1 MRFSQSAY
9 VRCTKDI
16 AATILNRVFH
26 VLGSKHTIVIETDDS
41 IEAINKKIQKA
52 EKSLEKENKCFTL
65 LAFLDETD
73 RMNSPYKDNVQSF
86 LVNPVPDENFRV
98 NLYVK
103 ESDAGHTI
111 VVGMSSDD
119 DFEHCYNRED
129 WQDWCER
136 MVRLYGCVIVFME
149 DSYEGGPWHLSSFFD
164 PDGGDVR
171 KTNVDTPAIDTNL
184 YWELMDRLKEETG
197 MSRSEQLQF
206 AISDYET
213 LAIVVKRQ
221 IDYLKKELDKE
232 YKKESGIQEDDTDNN
247 VQGNEIADEDLPF

>member
-1 MRFSQSAY
+1 M
-9 VRCTKDI
+9 
-16 AATILNRVFH
+16 
-26 VLGSKHTIVIETDDS
+26 
-41 IEAINKKIQKA
+41 
-52 EKSLEKENKCFTL
+52 
-65 LAFLDETD
+65 
-73 RMNSPYKDNVQSF
+73 
-86 LVNPVPDENFRV
+86 
-98 NLYVK
+98 
-103 ESDAGHTI
+103 
-111 VVGMSSDD
+111 
-119 DFEHCYNRED
+119 
-129 WQDWCER
+129 
-136 MVRLYGCVIVFME
+136 
-149 DSYEGGPWHLSSFFD
+149 SSFFD